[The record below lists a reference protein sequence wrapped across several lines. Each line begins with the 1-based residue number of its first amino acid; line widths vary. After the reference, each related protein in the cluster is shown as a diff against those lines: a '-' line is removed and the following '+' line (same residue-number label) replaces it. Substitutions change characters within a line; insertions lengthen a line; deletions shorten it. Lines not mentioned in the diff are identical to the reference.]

1 MHASAILR
9 RTLSS
14 VLEPMHARRRAVL
27 LQTVE
32 ALVAGRRLTMTD
44 LARSWPGAEWMHAP
58 LKAVDRL
65 LSNPHLHQAVAPL
78 HQAMARWLLRGP
90 HPLVLVDWS
99 VLHHDGRWVLL
110 RAAAPVGGRA
120 LTIHEQ
126 IFPANQINSPQAQRT
141 FLDALAPLLPAD
153 SVPVFITDAGF
164 RSDWF
169 RAVAAHGWDYIG
181 RLRHNTHVR
190 RAADTSWMPCTHL
203 FEEAGRAAEN
213 LGACD
218 IVKSAPWRCRL
229 VRVRR
234 ANKHRHAPTTRKGT
248 PAQGTVN
255 RKARK
260 GASDPW
266 LLVTSLSTRAATPA
280 TVVAWYAARMQ
291 IEEAFRDLKSHR
303 YGMGFEDSLTR
314 SAPRLTVLLLL
325 HALTSF
331 AAWCLTRALKHV
343 SITQDPLTAQHTHR
357 SRYSSLRRA
366 LEWLRRPR
374 LAPDLAKALFEFIE
388 QMR

>member
-1 MHASAILR
+1 MHADTILR
-9 RTLSS
+9 RTLDS
-14 VLEPMHARRRAVL
+14 VLGSMHARRRAVL

-32 ALVAGRRLTMTD
+32 ALVAGRRLTLTD

-99 VLHHDGRWVLL
+99 VLKHDGRWVLL
-110 RAAAPVGGRA
+110 RAATPVGGRA
-120 LTIHEQ
+120 LTIYEQ
-126 IFPANQINSPQAQRT
+126 IYPASQINSPRAQRA
-141 FLDALAPLLPAD
+141 FLDALAPLLPTG
-153 SVPVFITDAGF
+153 SVPVLVTDAGF

-169 RAVAAHGWDYIG
+169 RAVAKHGWDYIG
-181 RLRHNTHVR
+181 RVRHNTHVR
-190 RAADTSWMPCTHL
+190 RAADTAWIPCKHL
-203 FEEAGRAAEN
+203 FEGARRAAEN
-213 LGACD
+213 LGLCD
-218 IVKSAPWRCRL
+218 LVKGDPWRCRL

-234 ANKHRHAPTTRKGT
+234 ANKHRHAPATRKGT
-248 PAQGTVN
+248 PAKGTVN

-260 GASDPW
+260 SASDPW

-325 HALTSF
+325 HALATF
-331 AAWCLTRALKHV
+331 AAWCLARALEHV
-343 SITQDPLTAQHTHR
+343 SMACDPLTAQPAHR
-357 SRYSSLRRA
+357 SRYSSIRRA
-366 LEWLRRPR
+366 LEWLRRPG
-374 LAPDLAKALFEFIE
+374 LDPGLAKAWVAFIG
-388 QMR
+388 QTP